1 MLTLILGPSGS
12 GKSVRLREELR
23 QRARSRQRSIL
34 IVPEQFTSSTEGALY
49 HALGDEL
56 SAYVE
61 SYSFTSLA
69 ETLLRRYGGAAVPTL
84 SEAGRA
90 VLVRRAMDEMMD
102 KVVYYSRQRRSAAF
116 CQKAAETISELKS
129 AGIRPETLADYAN
142 APGADKDKLGEL
154 ALIFG
159 TYETLLAQTAMD
171 PGDRVELAAKSLDQ
185 AFFAG
190 RTVYIDEFDTFNHS
204 KRAML
209 AAMLPV
215 ADVTV
220 SLCCDQAPDQAD
232 DGVFSGARRVANTLK
247 SMAAS
252 AGVPCKEIRLTQDM
266 RHKDAPVLA
275 ELGLLLADPT
285 YTPEAEVDPAAPAI
299 TYYKADSR
307 QAEAKAVAAAVK
319 ARARAGVPYNKMA
332 VICRESEAY
341 LAPLRYEF
349 RLAGIPFF
357 FDEPTTAEHAAPIR
371 LVRALLDLV
380 RRGLSSERLLAVAK
394 TGLTKLPEE
403 QLCALENYAYTWQ
416 LSAAQWREPF
426 TLSPAG
432 FGAEL
437 RPEDAR
443 QLELAEE
450 ARAWLVPILDR
461 YAKAGREKPAEAL
474 CALTYRTMQALG
486 GEEQAGAAAERLK
499 QAEGIPAAE
508 EAIRVWNLASELLDQ
523 MALLLGEET
532 LPAAECGE
540 LFELLARTTDL
551 GHIPQSLDAVI
562 LTTAGR
568 MRLDNPEFCFVLGLA
583 EGEFPKAP
591 GESGL
596 LTHTER
602 DSLIRQG
609 VDMPDCFENRMVREQ
624 VCFYKAL
631 TAPSKG
637 LWLSWAAGPGALP
650 VTSALAPVVE
660 LLAPGRPDLSIADL
674 TGTPAAALDVLGQ
687 TWDPESPATA
697 ALYGAV
703 EAAPGGAEQ
712 LAPVRRA
719 ASAEPYKVR
728 DKAAMR
734 RLLGRDL
741 WLSPSKMERYYSCP
755 FSYFM
760 EYVLN
765 ARPRRQAALTADQS
779 GNLVHYVL
787 EQALARAGEGFVD
800 LTEDELARLAA
811 EVAEEYVK
819 ENMPGGAARFGY
831 LVRRLERSAASLL
844 CYIQAEQRQGS
855 FVPVAFELGIG
866 GKEGEVPPVTLTT
879 AGGETVRMVGKID
892 RVDAYKEGG
901 KTWLRVVDYK
911 TGSKEFLLEDV
922 RNGLNCQMLIYLFTL
937 TRNGNVRFENPAPAG
952 VLYLMADPAPARESR
967 EKAAKGLEYQ
977 VEGMVVQ
984 DEAVL
989 RAMDRDATG
998 LYVPLKFDK
1007 AGHPKLTEAL
1017 ASLSGL
1023 AELQNEM
1030 DSLVLRMAQNLYEGE
1045 IAVEPLARGKRG
1057 ETHCEWCDYR
1067 SVCRRQDD

>member
-332 VICRESEAY
+332 VICRTVDQY
-341 LAPLRYEF
+341 LLQIRYEF
-349 RLAGIPFF
+349 RLQNIPLFC
-357 FDEPTTAEHAAPIR
+357 DEPTTPENTAPARAIHAALDLLR
-371 LVRALLDLV
+371 GGLTTTALL
-380 RRGLSSERLLAVAK
+380 RLLK
-394 TGLTKLPEE
+394 TGLVDLDRDS
-403 QLCALENYAYTWQ
+403 QCALENYAYTWP
-416 LSAAQWREPF
+416 LHAQDWREPF
-426 TLSPAG
+426 T
-432 FGAEL
+432 
-437 RPEDAR
+437 RNPEGYTDR
-443 QLELAEE
+443 MSEQSQQDLQRAEE
-450 ARAWLVPILDR
+450 ARSFLVPRVQKFMDR
-461 YAKAGREKPAEAL
+461 ARNADTAT
-474 CALTYRTMQALG
+474 LTAQIYYFLQSLG
-486 GEEQAGAAAERLK
+486 
-499 QAEGIPAAE
+499 AE
-508 EAIRVWNLASELLDQ
+508 EALQKLTDGLRACGDLPNADEALREWNVITELLDQ
-523 MALLLGEET
+523 MVHLLPAGEPITPADYDDLFTLLL
-532 LPAAECGE
+532 
-540 LFELLARTTDL
+540 RTTDM
-551 GHIPQSLDAVI
+551 GHIPQSMDSVI
-562 LTTAGR
+562 FTTAGR
-568 MRLDNPEFCFVLGLA
+568 MRLPETEAVFVMGLA
-583 EGEFPKAP
+583 EGEFPQTP
-591 GESGL
+591 GDTGL
-596 LTHTER
+596 LSHADR
-602 DSLIRQG
+602 DTMIALG
-609 VDMPDCFENRMVREQ
+609 AELPDCFENRVIREQ

-631 TAPSKG
+631 TVAGRRCGPARHG
-637 LWLSWAAGPGALP
+637 GIGPGA
-650 VTSALAPVVE
+650 E
-660 LLAPGRPDLSIADL
+660 IAA
-674 TGTPAAALDVLGQ
+674 GAAG
-687 TWDPESPATA
+687 
-697 ALYGAV
+697 
-703 EAAPGGAEQ
+703 
-712 LAPVRRA
+712 
-719 ASAEPYKVR
+719 
-728 DKAAMR
+728 
-734 RLLGRDL
+734 
-741 WLSPSKMERYYSCP
+741 
-755 FSYFM
+755 
-760 EYVLN
+760 
-765 ARPRRQAALTADQS
+765 
-779 GNLVHYVL
+779 
-787 EQALARAGEGFVD
+787 
-800 LTEDELARLAA
+800 
-811 EVAEEYVK
+811 
-819 ENMPGGAARFGY
+819 GGAAGRAGRNT
-831 LVRRLERSAASLL
+831 RRCA
-844 CYIQAEQRQGS
+844 
-855 FVPVAFELGIG
+855 
-866 GKEGEVPPVTLTT
+866 
-879 AGGETVRMVGKID
+879 
-892 RVDAYKEGG
+892 
-901 KTWLRVVDYK
+901 
-911 TGSKEFLLEDV
+911 
-922 RNGLNCQMLIYLFTL
+922 
-937 TRNGNVRFENPAPAG
+937 
-952 VLYLMADPAPARESR
+952 
-967 EKAAKGLEYQ
+967 
-977 VEGMVVQ
+977 
-984 DEAVL
+984 
-989 RAMDRDATG
+989 
-998 LYVPLKFDK
+998 
-1007 AGHPKLTEAL
+1007 
-1017 ASLSGL
+1017 
-1023 AELQNEM
+1023 
-1030 DSLVLRMAQNLYEGE
+1030 
-1045 IAVEPLARGKRG
+1045 
-1057 ETHCEWCDYR
+1057 
-1067 SVCRRQDD
+1067 